1 MLLPVLWPYRCAMQ
15 TVEQLL
21 ARARTLYASGEDE
34 AAKTQYLEVLKLE
47 PCELDALS
55 ELAALALAS
64 GYRSAA
70 RTAYQQAV
78 RCHPGNAAALVELG
92 NLELQDAGGSS
103 AQQHFEAAL
112 RLDPDFAAAHQGLAR
127 ALLAQGDSAAAESHF
142 RSGFT
147 GHALVPMPYRGR
159 GSPLRVLLLVSTHFG
174 NVSTAEFLDHRM
186 FEILVLYVEYFDA
199 TQALPP
205 HDLVFNAIGDADLC
219 AEALRAA
226 TGVLKFSDA
235 PLINSPQ
242 RVLETTRVNNAR
254 RLGSLP
260 GVVAA
265 ATRRIGRADLP
276 SLLGEGAGGFPMLV
290 RSPGFHMGSHFT
302 RALDHEELLRAAARL
317 PGDELLVMEFL
328 DARGADGMTRKYRVM
343 FIDGQLYPLHLAIAA
358 DWKVHYF
365 SAAMAS
371 DPAFREEE
379 RRFLEDVRSAVG
391 VAGIE
396 ALQRIGTTL
405 GLEYAGID
413 FGLRS
418 DGAVLLFEANATMVI
433 AAPAA
438 DPMWDYRRAA
448 IERARL
454 AAMDL
459 VRTSAEA
466 TSAVAKPG

>member
-1 MLLPVLWPYRCAMQ
+1 M
-15 TVEQLL
+15 EQLL
-21 ARARTLYASGEDE
+21 ARARALYASGEDE

-47 PCELDALS
+47 PCELNALS

-103 AQQHFEAAL
+103 AQQRFEAAL
-112 RLDPDFAAAHQGLAR
+112 RLDPDFAEAHQGLAR
-127 ALLAQGDSAAAESHF
+127 ALLAQGDSDAAESHF

-147 GHALVPMPYRGR
+147 GHALVTMPYRGR

-174 NVSTAEFLDHRM
+174 NVSTAEFLDNRM

-226 TGVLKFSDA
+226 AGVLKFSDA

-242 RVLETTRVNNAR
+242 RVLETTRVENAR

-265 ATRRIGRADLP
+265 ATRRIARADLP
-276 SLLGEGAGGFPMLV
+276 SLPGEGAGGFPMLI

-302 RALDHEELLRAAARL
+302 RALDREELLRVAARL

-328 DARGADGMTRKYRVM
+328 DARGADG
-343 FIDGQLYPLHLAIAA
+343 
-358 DWKVHYF
+358 
-365 SAAMAS
+365 
-371 DPAFREEE
+371 
-379 RRFLEDVRSAVG
+379 
-391 VAGIE
+391 
-396 ALQRIGTTL
+396 
-405 GLEYAGID
+405 
-413 FGLRS
+413 
-418 DGAVLLFEANATMVI
+418 
-433 AAPAA
+433 
-438 DPMWDYRRAA
+438 
-448 IERARL
+448 
-454 AAMDL
+454 
-459 VRTSAEA
+459 
-466 TSAVAKPG
+466 